1 MPIVNQVT
9 LALIPL
15 EGVLDWITKKNVQTQ
30 SVLMAV
36 AITIGII
43 FVIWQALL
51 SRGAMARIIIAA
63 LAAGI
68 FVWAVWN
75 ITSLKNM
82 VGGEF
87 TASISLTPV
96 HASSA
101 PLTPG
106 PDTPTWA

>member
-1 MPIVNQVT
+1 MPITNQIT

-15 EGVLDWITKKNVQTQ
+15 EGLLDWITQKNAETQ
-30 SVLMAV
+30 NVLLGV

-75 ITSLKNM
+75 ITSVKDM

-87 TASISLTPV
+87 TGFISLTPV
-96 HASSA
+96 HASPA
-101 PLTPG
+101 PLTPA